1 MDGDEGMNLSKSK
14 LPRVYKR
21 NGRKCYLDPVRKKL
35 IYITPEETIRQKV
48 IFYLISVLKVPA
60 NMLIVEEPLS
70 HYGVRTKDRADIVIR
85 SATKDGQ
92 VVPLAVIECKAETVD
107 LDEKAFDQALKYSD
121 VLGTDYTVLTNG
133 KQFFCY
139 KYDDKKDEYVRIKE
153 LPNYADMMTGV
164 YIPEPIVEWPS
175 RLPFSKLKPELMR
188 AFKDA
193 RKKGCYNDISCY
205 TPMELA
211 LPVFNLWE
219 GLLDA
224 RVKMPTGEYGLF
236 RLVED
241 YGIRMLS
248 YGNGSGGHFFG
259 PYRSFIV
266 EVDGNTEFYSLGVS
280 SYWKDGWESQ
290 GKNPKTC
297 ICVAHDDEETSH
309 HALQLVVEDNAVVNG
324 DVVMFYHHGRIAIGR
339 MGSGKRSDLMS
350 MVEQRYPKIIDGD
363 RYYLG
368 SIKNDH
374 LLRLDEPDVIELVVN
389 LISYS
394 IVRDEYRKKV
404 KKEKS

>member
-164 YIPEPIVEWPS
+164 DIPEPIVEWPS
-175 RLPFSKLKPELMR
+175 RLPFSKLVIRRWSWPFQCLIFGKDCWMR
-188 AFKDA
+188 
-193 RKKGCYNDISCY
+193 
-205 TPMELA
+205 E
-211 LPVFNLWE
+211 
-219 GLLDA
+219 
-224 RVKMPTGEYGLF
+224 
-236 RLVED
+236 
-241 YGIRMLS
+241 
-248 YGNGSGGHFFG
+248 
-259 PYRSFIV
+259 
-266 EVDGNTEFYSLGVS
+266 
-280 SYWKDGWESQ
+280 
-290 GKNPKTC
+290 
-297 ICVAHDDEETSH
+297 
-309 HALQLVVEDNAVVNG
+309 
-324 DVVMFYHHGRIAIGR
+324 
-339 MGSGKRSDLMS
+339 
-350 MVEQRYPKIIDGD
+350 
-363 RYYLG
+363 
-368 SIKNDH
+368 
-374 LLRLDEPDVIELVVN
+374 
-389 LISYS
+389 
-394 IVRDEYRKKV
+394 
-404 KKEKS
+404 

>member
-1 MDGDEGMNLSKSK
+1 MNLSKSK
-14 LPRVYKR
+14 LPKVYKR

-48 IFYLISVLKVPA
+48 ISYLISVLKVPA

-70 HYGVRTKDRADIVIR
+70 HYGIRTKDRADIIIR
-85 SATKDGQ
+85 SATRNGA
-92 VVPLAVIECKAETVD
+92 VVPLAVIECKADTVD
-107 LDEKAFDQALKYSD
+107 LDEKAFDQVLKYSD

-133 KQFFCY
+133 KECFCF
-139 KYDDKKDEYVRIKE
+139 KYDDKTDEYVRIKT
-153 LPNYADMMTGV
+153 LPHYADMMTGA
-164 YIPEPIVEWPS
+164 YTPEPVVEWPS

-219 GLLDA
+219 GLLDT

-241 YGIRMLS
+241 YGIRWLS

-309 HALQLVVEDNAVVNG
+309 HALQLVVEDNSVVNG
-324 DVVMFYHHGRIAIGR
+324 DVVVFYHHGRIAIGR
-339 MGSGKRSDLMS
+339 MGSGKKSDLMS
-350 MVEQRYPKIIDGD
+350 MVKRRYPKIIDGN
-363 RYYLG
+363 RYCLG

-404 KKEKS
+404 KEEKR

>member
-1 MDGDEGMNLSKSK
+1 MNLSKSK
-14 LPRVYKR
+14 LPKVYKR

-48 IFYLISVLKVPA
+48 ISYLISVLKVPA

-70 HYGVRTKDRADIVIR
+70 HYGIKTKDRADIIIR
-85 SATKDGQ
+85 SATKNGA

-107 LDEKAFDQALKYSD
+107 LDEKAFDQVFKYSD

-133 KQFFCY
+133 KKFFSY
-139 KYDDKKDEYVRIKE
+139 KYDDKTDEYVRIKT
-153 LPNYADMMTGV
+153 LPHYADMMTGA
-164 YIPEPIVEWPS
+164 YTPEPVVEWPS

-219 GLLDA
+219 GLLDT

-241 YGIRMLS
+241 YGIRWLS

-309 HALQLVVEDNAVVNG
+309 HALQLVVEDNSVVNG
-324 DVVMFYHHGRIAIGR
+324 DVVVFYHHGRIAIGR
-339 MGSGKRSDLMS
+339 MGSGKKSDLMS
-350 MVEQRYPKIIDGD
+350 MVKRRYPKIIDGN
-363 RYYLG
+363 RYCLG

-374 LLRLDEPDVIELVVN
+374 HLRLDEPNVIELVVN

-404 KKEKS
+404 KEEKR